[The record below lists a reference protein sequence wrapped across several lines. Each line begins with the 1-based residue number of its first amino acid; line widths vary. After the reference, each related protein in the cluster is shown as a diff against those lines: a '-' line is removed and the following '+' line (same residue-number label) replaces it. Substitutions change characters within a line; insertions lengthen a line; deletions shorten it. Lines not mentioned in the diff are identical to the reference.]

1 MNHYER
7 VCASVNLDAVVNNIK
22 SIHAKQENRV
32 QIMAVVKSDGY
43 GHGALP
49 IARCLEKEEL
59 IYGFA
64 TATAEEA
71 LILRRCG
78 IQKPIMIL
86 GYTFPYAYEDMIKED
101 IAFTVFRKDMAEEI
115 SALAVKLQKEA
126 IVHVKVDTG
135 MHRIGIPADDIG
147 VDFVKELIKM
157 PGIRAEGIFTHLANA
172 DVEDKKD
179 AYEQVEAL
187 KAFIERIVEETGHD
201 FSIKHC
207 FNSAAL
213 MEMQDEAFNVGR
225 VGISMYGVSPSDE
238 MKKDGIKLQPALSLH
253 SKIVYIK
260 TLPADCKI
268 SYGGTYITKKD
279 TRVATIPV
287 GYGDGYPRGLSNC
300 GYVLIR
306 GVRCPILGRVCM
318 DQFMVDV
325 THLPDVKEGEHV
337 TLIGKDGKEEIT
349 VEQLCD
355 LYGGFRYEMICDIGK
370 RVPKEYY
377 LAGEQ
382 IYSKDYHNDLA

>member
-7 VCASVNLDAVVNNIK
+7 VCASVNLDAVINNIK
-22 SIHAKQENRV
+22 VIHDKQGDTV
-32 QIMAVVKSDGY
+32 KIMAVVKSDGY

-49 IARCLEKEEL
+49 IARCLEDKDY

-78 IQKPIMIL
+78 ISKPIMIL
-86 GYTFPYAYEDMIKED
+86 GYTFPYAYEDMIRED

-115 SALAVKLQKEA
+115 SVLATKMNKKA
-126 IVHVKVDTG
+126 KVHIKVDTG
-135 MHRIGIPADDIG
+135 MHRIGIRFDEEGMA
-147 VDFVKELIKM
+147 FVKELLAM
-157 PGIRAEGIFTHLANA
+157 PGIDAEGIFTHLANA
-172 DVEDKKD
+172 DTSDKSD
-179 AYEQVEAL
+179 AYEQVERF
-187 KAFIERIVEETGHD
+187 KAFIQK
-201 FSIKHC
+201 IKQELGYVFPVRHC
-207 FNSAAL
+207 FNSAGL
-213 MEMQDEAFNVGR
+213 MEMQDDMFNVGR
-225 VGISMYGVSPSDE
+225 VGISMYGVWPSDE
-238 MKKDGIKLQPALSLH
+238 MMKDKMKLQPALSLH
-253 SKIVYIK
+253 SRIVYVK
-260 TLPADCKI
+260 TLPPGAKI
-268 SYGGTYITKKD
+268 SYGGTFETVRE
-279 TRVATIPV
+279 TRVATVPV

-300 GYVLIR
+300 GSVIIK

-325 THLPDVKEGEHV
+325 TELPEVMEGDSV
-337 TLIGKDGKEEIT
+337 TLIGTDGDEEIT

-377 LAGEQ
+377 LEGKQ
-382 IYSKDYHNDLA
+382 IYSKDYHNDLE

>member
-7 VCASVNLDAVVNNIK
+7 VCASVNLDAIINNIK
-22 SIHAKQENRV
+22 SIHDKQGDAV
-32 QIMAVVKSDGY
+32 KIMAVVKSDGY

-49 IARCLEKEEL
+49 IARCLEEKNF

-78 IQKPIMIL
+78 ISKPIMIL
-86 GYTFPYAYEDMIKED
+86 GYTFPYAYEDLIRED
-101 IAFTVFRKDMAEEI
+101 IAFTVFRMDMAQEI
-115 SALAVKLQKEA
+115 SQLAVKLNHTAK
-126 IVHVKVDTG
+126 VHVKVDTG
-135 MHRIGIPADDIG
+135 MHRIGIRPDEEG
-147 VDFVKELIKM
+147 VDFVCKLLDL
-157 PGIRAEGIFTHLANA
+157 PGICAEGIFTHLANA
-172 DVEDKKD
+172 DAEDKTD
-179 AYEQVEAL
+179 AYGQVSSF
-187 KAFIERIVEETGHD
+187 KTFIKTVETKTGYV
-201 FSIKHC
+201 FPVKHC
-207 FNSAAL
+207 FNSAGL
-213 MEMQDEAFNVGR
+213 MEMKDDTFNVGR
-225 VGISMYGVSPSDE
+225 VGISMYGVWPSDE
-238 MKKDGIKLQPALSLH
+238 MKKDEMQLQPALSLR

-260 TLPADCKI
+260 TLPAGAPI
-268 SYGGTYITKKD
+268 SYGGTFVTIKD
-279 TRVATIPV
+279 TRIATVPV

-300 GYVLIR
+300 GTVIIK

-325 THLPDVKEGEHV
+325 SSLPDVKEGDVV
-337 TLIGKDGKEEIT
+337 TLIGVDGAEEIT

-377 LAGEQ
+377 LKGEQ
-382 IYSKDYHNDLA
+382 IYSKDYHNDLE

>member
-7 VCASVNLDAVVNNIK
+7 VCASVNLDAIINNIK
-22 SIHAKQENRV
+22 VIHEKQGDSMK
-32 QIMAVVKSDGY
+32 IMAVVKSDGY

-49 IARCLEKEEL
+49 IARCLEEKDY

-78 IQKPIMIL
+78 IRKPIMIL
-86 GYTFPYAYEDMIKED
+86 GYTFPYAYADMIRED
-101 IAFTVFRKDMAEEI
+101 IAFTVFRKDMVEEI
-115 SALAVKLQKEA
+115 SDLAVSLGKDAK
-126 IVHVKVDTG
+126 VHIKVDTG
-135 MHRIGIPADDIG
+135 MHRIGIRPDEEGIS
-147 VDFVKELIKM
+147 FIKEVLSL
-157 PGIRAEGIFTHLANA
+157 PGIYAEGIFTHLANA
-172 DVEDKKD
+172 DTEDKRD
-179 AYEQVEAL
+179 AYRQVQQL
-187 KAFIERIVEETGHD
+187 KAFISQIEAECDYIFPVR
-201 FSIKHC
+201 HC
-207 FNSAAL
+207 FNSAGL
-213 MEMQDEAFNVGR
+213 MEMQDDMFNVGR
-225 VGISMYGVSPSDE
+225 VGISMYGVWPSDE
-238 MKKDGIKLQPALSLH
+238 MQKDAIDLQPALSLR

-260 TLPADCKI
+260 ELPAGAPI
-268 SYGGTYITKKD
+268 SYGGTYVTD
-279 TRVATIPV
+279 RTTRVATVPV

-300 GYVLIR
+300 GFVLIR

-318 DQFMVDV
+318 DQFMVDI
-325 THLPDVKEGEHV
+325 TALPEIKEGEAV
-337 TLIGKDGKEEIT
+337 TLIGRDGKEEIT

-377 LAGEQ
+377 LGGEE

>member
-7 VCASVNLDAVVNNIK
+7 VCASVDLDAVINNIK
-22 SIHAKQENRV
+22 VIHDKQGDTV
-32 QIMAVVKSDGY
+32 KIMAVVKSDGY

-49 IARCLEKEEL
+49 IARCLEDKDY

-78 IQKPIMIL
+78 ISKPIMIL
-86 GYTFPYAYEDMIKED
+86 GYTFPYAYEDMIRED

-115 SALAVKLQKEA
+115 SVLASKMNKKA
-126 IVHVKVDTG
+126 KVHIKVDTG
-135 MHRIGIPADDIG
+135 MHRIGIRFDEEGMA
-147 VDFVKELIKM
+147 FVKELLAM
-157 PGIRAEGIFTHLANA
+157 PGIDAEGIFTHLANA
-172 DVEDKKD
+172 DTSDKSD
-179 AYEQVEAL
+179 AYEQVERF
-187 KAFIERIVEETGHD
+187 KAFIQK
-201 FSIKHC
+201 IKQELGYVFPVRHC
-207 FNSAAL
+207 FNSAGL
-213 MEMQDEAFNVGR
+213 MEMQDDMFNVGR
-225 VGISMYGVSPSDE
+225 VGISMYGVWPSDE
-238 MKKDGIKLQPALSLH
+238 MMKDKMKLQPALSLH
-253 SKIVYIK
+253 SRIVYVK
-260 TLPADCKI
+260 TLPPGAKI
-268 SYGGTYITKKD
+268 SYGGTFETVRE
-279 TRVATIPV
+279 TWVATVPV

-300 GYVLIR
+300 GSVIIK

-325 THLPDVKEGEHV
+325 TELPEVMEGDSV
-337 TLIGKDGKEEIT
+337 TLIGTDGDEEIT

-377 LAGEQ
+377 LEGKQ
-382 IYSKDYHNDLA
+382 IYSKDYHNDLE

>member
-7 VCASVNLDAVVNNIK
+7 VCASVNLDAVINNIK
-22 SIHAKQENRV
+22 VIHDKQGDTV
-32 QIMAVVKSDGY
+32 KIMAVVKSDGY

-49 IARCLEKEEL
+49 IARCLEDKDY

-78 IQKPIMIL
+78 ISKPIMIL
-86 GYTFPYAYEDMIKED
+86 GYTFPYAYEDMIRED

-115 SALAVKLQKEA
+115 SVLATKMNKKA
-126 IVHVKVDTG
+126 KVHIKVDTG
-135 MHRIGIPADDIG
+135 MHRIGIRFDEEGMA
-147 VDFVKELIKM
+147 FVKELLAM
-157 PGIRAEGIFTHLANA
+157 PGLDAEGIFTHLANA
-172 DVEDKKD
+172 DTSDKSD
-179 AYEQVEAL
+179 AYEQVERF
-187 KAFIERIVEETGHD
+187 KAFIQK
-201 FSIKHC
+201 IKQELGYVFPVRHC
-207 FNSAAL
+207 FNSAGL
-213 MEMQDEAFNVGR
+213 MEMQDDMFNVGR
-225 VGISMYGVSPSDE
+225 VGISMYGVWPSDE
-238 MKKDGIKLQPALSLH
+238 MMKDKMKLQPALSLH
-253 SKIVYIK
+253 SRIVYVK
-260 TLPADCKI
+260 TLPPGAKI
-268 SYGGTYITKKD
+268 SYGGTFETVRE
-279 TRVATIPV
+279 TRVATVPV

-300 GYVLIR
+300 GSVIIK

-325 THLPDVKEGEHV
+325 TELPEVMEGDSV
-337 TLIGKDGKEEIT
+337 TLIGTDGDEEIT

-377 LAGEQ
+377 LEGKQ
-382 IYSKDYHNDLA
+382 IYSKDYHNDLE

>member
-7 VCASVNLDAVVNNIK
+7 VCASVNLDAIMNNIK
-22 SIHAKQENRV
+22 AICEKQRNSM

-49 IARCLEKEEL
+49 IARCLENEAC

-78 IQKPIMIL
+78 IVKPIMIL
-86 GYTFPYAYEDMIKED
+86 GYTFPYAYEDMIRED
-101 IAFTVFRKDMAEEI
+101 IAFTVFRKDMVEEI
-115 SALAVKLQKEA
+115 STLAVKLQKEA
-126 IVHVKVDTG
+126 RVHIKVDTG
-135 MHRIGIPADDIG
+135 MHRIGIRPDAEG
-147 VDFVKELIKM
+147 MAFVKELLSL
-157 PGIRAEGIFTHLANA
+157 PGISAEGIFTHLANA
-172 DVEDKKD
+172 DAENKDD
-179 AYEQVEAL
+179 AYTQVTAFKTFIDDI
-187 KAFIERIVEETGHD
+187 KAETGHT
-201 FSIKHC
+201 FPVRHC

-213 MEMQDEAFNVGR
+213 MEMQDENMNVGR
-225 VGISMYGVSPSDE
+225 VGISMYGVWPSDE
-238 MKKDGIKLQPALSLH
+238 MKKDALALQPALSLY

-268 SYGGTYITKKD
+268 SYGGTFVTD
-279 TRVATIPV
+279 RETRVATVPV

-300 GYVLIR
+300 GYVLIK

-318 DQFMVDV
+318 DQFMIDV
-325 THLPDVKEGEHV
+325 SHLSDVKEGERV
-337 TLIGKDGKEEIT
+337 TLIGKDGEEEIT

-377 LAGEQ
+377 LGGEQ